1 MPDALYRARGAA
13 DDETVRALFLAATL
27 VLACCACGG
36 GREAAPLVRVPDLRG
51 LPTQQALERLAG
63 ARLCVWHIDRE
74 PGLGSRRERVVAQ
87 RPQAGSRV
95 GPLHRVSFRVTGLPP
110 TGEIV
115 EIVAAEGCS
124 PPPVPLF
131 ALP

>member
-1 MPDALYRARGAA
+1 MPGGSTHDVGARGDGARAADPRRPLYRARGAA

-87 RPQAGSRV
+87 R
-95 GPLHRVSFRVTGLPP
+95 
-110 TGEIV
+110 
-115 EIVAAEGCS
+115 
-124 PPPVPLF
+124 
-131 ALP
+131 